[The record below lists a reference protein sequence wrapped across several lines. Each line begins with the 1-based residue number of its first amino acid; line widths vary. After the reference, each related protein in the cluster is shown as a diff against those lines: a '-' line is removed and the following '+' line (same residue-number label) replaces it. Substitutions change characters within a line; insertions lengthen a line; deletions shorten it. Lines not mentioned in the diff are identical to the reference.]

1 MLQDE
6 NACPQIQPASGKP
19 KAAQKAAKG
28 NGRSIEEMYQKKSQ
42 LEHILLRPDTY
53 VGSVEK
59 QTQTMWVFDSA
70 TQQMVFRPV
79 TYVSCEKHYTE
90 KQSYYQFLF
99 LGSRVIQNI

>member
-1 MLQDE
+1 MMIQDE
-6 NACPQIQPASGKP
+6 NACPQAQPASGKA
-19 KAAQKAAKG
+19 KTAQKPAAKG

-59 QTQTMWVFDSA
+59 QTQTMWVFDPA

-79 TYVSCEKHYTE
+79 TYVRSHIY
-90 KQSYYQFLF
+90 
-99 LGSRVIQNI
+99 